1 MKKIICGLLAAVSL
15 LALLSGCGKPIKEPP
30 QIGFLVG
37 SQFSGYRVGIVNSL
51 NSEDEVVKEI
61 GSPEIVKFSSVSK
74 GLSSLRNDKIHGLV
88 LPAAY
93 AEEALKK
100 HSDISKL
107 YVPFIEK
114 KISGISTYQNEFAF
128 GVNAAITFIQ
138 NNGMAKQIASTHA
151 GNGNSV
157 RPAEYDKI
165 EGRVL
170 RVGVSSADGA
180 PLCYKD
186 KKGELCGINID
197 TAYACAEK
205 IRAELVISDY
215 ENEEALTKAIDA
227 NEIDLALSDFVDST
241 DNPLTLKY
249 HFTHPYADISTHILI
264 KGETPKVATEGLSAL
279 GK

>member
-15 LALLSGCGKPIKEPP
+15 LALLAGCGAPIKEPP

-37 SQFSGYRVGIVNSL
+37 NQFSGYRVGIVNSL

-74 GLSSLRNDKIHGLV
+74 ALSSLRNDKIHGVV

-93 AEEALKK
+93 AEDALEKY
-100 HSDISKL
+100 SDISKL
-107 YVPFIEK
+107 YVTFIEK
-114 KISGISTYQNEFAF
+114 KICGISDSHNEFAF
-128 GVNAAITFIQ
+128 GVNAAATTIQ
-138 NNGMAKQIASTHA
+138 NNGMSKEIAAAHA
-151 GNGNSV
+151 GNGKFV
-157 RPAEYDKI
+157 RPADYDKV

-170 RVGVSSADGA
+170 RVGVSSANGA

-186 KKGELCGINID
+186 KDGKLCGINID
-197 TAYACAEK
+197 TAYAFAER
-205 IRAELVISDY
+205 IHADLVISEY
-215 ENEEALTKAIDA
+215 ENDEALCKAIDDK
-227 NEIDLALSDFVDST
+227 EIDLALSDFINSK